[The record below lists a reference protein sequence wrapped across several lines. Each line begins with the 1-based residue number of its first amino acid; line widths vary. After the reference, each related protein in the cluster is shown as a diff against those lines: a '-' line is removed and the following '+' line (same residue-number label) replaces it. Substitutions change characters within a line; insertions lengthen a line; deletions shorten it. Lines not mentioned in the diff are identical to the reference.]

1 MVFITPIL
9 KSLVVPV
16 IRLALIDAIYS
27 RIAPFFALNRIFFP
41 ANEKA
46 TLKTTLPIRFQG
58 FFKENNQIAGKW
70 KKKSIVANFAT
81 FVSKT
86 VIPPPPHP
94 NKWMDQISNRLSTAS
109 IKYLNWPSLVF
120 GQFQNG
126 CYKVVIEPRVE
137 QFWSEIVLV
146 ILKLRVWFQP
156 KFHFTQFN
164 YHYKSV

>member
-9 KSLVVPV
+9 KSLVDPV
-16 IRLALIDAIYS
+16 IWLALIDAIYQ
-27 RIAPFFALNRIFFP
+27 RIASFFALNRIFFP

-46 TLKTTLPIRFQG
+46 TLKTKLPIRFQG

-86 VIPPPPHP
+86 VIPHPP
-94 NKWMDQISNRLSTAS
+94 NKWMNQISNWLSTAS
-109 IKYLNWPSLVF
+109 IKYLNWPSPVF
-120 GQFQNG
+120 EQFQNG
-126 CYKVVIEPRVE
+126 CN
-137 QFWSEIVLV
+137 VLV
-146 ILKLRVWFQP
+146 ISNRTSAAPKL
-156 KFHFTQFN
+156 HFTQFN